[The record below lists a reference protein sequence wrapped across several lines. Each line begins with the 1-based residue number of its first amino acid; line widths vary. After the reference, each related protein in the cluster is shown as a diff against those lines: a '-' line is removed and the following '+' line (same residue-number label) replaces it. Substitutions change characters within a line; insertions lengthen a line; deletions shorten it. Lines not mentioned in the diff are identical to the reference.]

1 MQKGLCR
8 STGKTALSEEVEQVL
23 RQHCDAIVRHTSSSH
38 SIAWQCKGGLSEQE
52 LPIVLWLLVSL
63 WSFNGWHG
71 SFPFECQQEEK
82 HRGSR
87 NIFTPGASVSD
98 KNPVFMELGIM

>member
-23 RQHCDAIVRHTSSSH
+23 RQHCDATVRHTSSSH
-38 SIAWQCKGGLSEQE
+38 SIVWQCKGGLSEQE

-63 WSFNGWHG
+63 WSFNGWHR
-71 SFPFECQQEEK
+71 SFPFECQQKEK
-82 HRGSR
+82 QRASR
-87 NIFTPGASVSD
+87 NIFTPVALVRY
-98 KNPVFMELGIM
+98 NTP